1 MFDIICNFLRSL
13 VGMLY
18 GPADLLGFRF
28 EIISI
33 IFSFVQS
40 DIKNEPWLVGGKYS
54 KKVLYENDTD

>member
-18 GPADLLGFRF
+18 GTADLLGFRF

-40 DIKNEPWLVGGKYS
+40 DIKNESWLVGGKYS
-54 KKVLYENDTD
+54 KNVLYENDTD